1 MESHVTNVVVR
12 AQILCPVNRLS
23 LDDFMP
29 FADIKFTHRPT
40 MAMFYFKGVTIL
52 IFTSLKCRS
61 MGLPLNCDND
71 LDLIIARHKEIM
83 FDFIMKFSWP
93 LEIQDLTLSTATA
106 TVTHQIP
113 FTVSLNTDYLMFE
126 PELFSGAK
134 LRVNDSAHVNVFGT
148 GKVVCLGIRSKE
160 HVQNLLSYLYECI
173 HK

>member
-12 AQILCPVNRLS
+12 AQILCPENKLS
-23 LDDFMP
+23 LVDFMP
-29 FADIKFTHRPT
+29 FAHIKFTHRPT
-40 MAMFYFKGVTIL
+40 MAKFYYEGVTIL
-52 IFTSLKCRS
+52 IFASLKCRS

-71 LDLIIARHKEIM
+71 LDLIIAKHKEIM
-83 FDFIMKFSWP
+83 FNFIMKFPWP
-93 LEIQDLTLSTATA
+93 LEMQDLTLSTA

-113 FTVSLNTDYLMFE
+113 FTLSLNTDYLMFE

-134 LRVNDSAHVNVFGT
+134 LRVNDSAHVNVFAT

-160 HVQNLLSYLYECI
+160 HVQKLLAYLYECI